1 MEESLES
8 IDAISEPVKA
18 HIDESKVPEEW
29 GILEDQQYEEELSE
43 DKLPFNFEIAMAV
56 LEEDEGDIE
65 TDFVE
70 ALSEIGGENQFPCD
84 RCDKVCKSKGGLTR
98 HVNSKH
104 RDKGCKASNL
114 DIPALTKDGLCS
126 IVNKIKLNIRNEGY
140 WDQQITSDLENIASN
155 DSLFDAVQPIY
166 QRFCIKR
173 NQDKFL
179 TEFYKLIPTS
189 SGILNCENQ
198 PLCSLVMIS
207 MTDHLVAL
215 FKSDHN
221 IEQTTSSSSSKPL
234 DLSEHERGPLSY
246 IAGYILAKL
255 QKQCSSKPNDE
266 LQTLLQ
272 NMKCPGIENTYIN
285 ARSRGGLVTPCKD
298 LVEIVELVEVI
309 FRQFVTNQKDLL
321 TKIPCDTLCNDALE
335 SPLLKSLWE
344 NILQGCNQDL
354 SKQTTK
360 LCLENIIKLYLKVR
374 SFSYAKDYIS
384 KFKIKQRAA
393 KSKGLRKELKRQ
405 NITN

>member
-1 MEESLES
+1 MEESLAS

-84 RCDKVCKSKGGLTR
+84 SCDKVCKSKGGLTR

-104 RDKGCKASNL
+104 RDKGYRASNL

-179 TEFYKLIPTS
+179 TEFYELIPTS
-189 SGILNCENQ
+189 SGILNCGNQ

-215 FKSDHN
+215 FKSDHY

-255 QKQCSSKPNDE
+255 QKQCPSKPNDE

-272 NMKCPGIENTYIN
+272 NMKCPSIENAYIN

-309 FRQFVTNQKDLL
+309 FRQFVTNQEDLL

-384 KFKIKQRAA
+384 KFKIKQKAA